1 MQEQDAQVRPEHGA
15 VDRPAA
21 QDALRTDLPAGRSTL
36 SRASGRSPGARERWK
51 KSNED
56 LRVEARK
63 GDEEGRGITGDATPP
78 QGGVWTAGWSALS
91 EMGAKHSGVDCGEGD
106 PSEVTGRR
114 GWTHAASVSASPW
127 EPRGRGRKA
136 FEDTM

>member
-36 SRASGRSPGARERWK
+36 SRASGRSPGARAERWK

-78 QGGVWTAGWSALS
+78 QGGG
-91 EMGAKHSGVDCGEGD
+91 GVDSRLERTQRDG
-106 PSEVTGRR
+106 S
-114 GWTHAASVSASPW
+114 
-127 EPRGRGRKA
+127 KA
-136 FEDTM
+136 QWSGLWGG